1 AAEKRNVR
9 VRAFIYAYS
18 KESDND
24 YHVIIGDPP
33 GTPNLRYMNVE
44 ISGLPTDDDAPTAT
58 TKQKLT
64 SARAEFKSF
73 FNLGNPGDTNGYRR
87 PNPPVEVI
95 VTGSTFWDAEHPPPH
110 TVGPTTSKPKSAWE
124 LHPITLIEFEP

>member
-1 AAEKRNVR
+1 SRRVAKVSIATGAVEEFMSVSQILVGNNKLKPDEEMKALNIPHDSGSEDSDCVAAEKRNVR

-73 FNLGNPGDTNGYRR
+73 FN
-87 PNPPVEVI
+87 
-95 VTGSTFWDAEHPPPH
+95 
-110 TVGPTTSKPKSAWE
+110 
-124 LHPITLIEFEP
+124 